1 MKLRLNKLLKNDKVL
16 YLVCFLAFT
25 NLVSFASVND
35 YESFVLFIALAVLTS
50 SFSKNYI
57 VVLSVSMLVTQL
69 MRKRIREGMKEGVD
83 KTKKNKKQHK
93 EQYEGHDD
101 EDEDKENRKGEK
113 HEGEKFTKNE
123 KDKKKKEKFS
133 SGKIDHAATVEQAYD
148 NLDNVLGKDGINN
161 LTDDTKQLLD
171 QQERL
176 MQQIQNATP
185 VLNKAMD
192 MLNSP
197 TFEKMASGEGLQ
209 GIESVMKKMNGS
221 GFLQNLLSKTNPKK
235 DEEKN

>member
-25 NLVSFASVND
+25 NLVSFASVRD
-35 YESFVLFIALAVLTS
+35 YDALVLFIALAVLTS

-57 VVLSVSMLVTQL
+57 IILSVSMLVTQL
-69 MRKRIREGMKEGVD
+69 MRKRIREGMKEGLEEE
-83 KTKKNKKQHK
+83 KEKEKEEKEEKMTNRNGKKHKGEAMRNKK
-93 EQYEGHDD
+93 G
-101 EDEDKENRKGEK
+101 
-113 HEGEKFTKNE
+113 
-123 KDKKKKEKFS
+123 KKKKERFS

-148 NLDNVLGKDGINN
+148 NLDNVIGKDGINN

-197 TFEKMASGEGLQ
+197 TFEKMASGEGMK
-209 GIESVMKKMNGS
+209 GIESMMDKMNGA
-221 GFLQNLLSKTNPKK
+221 GFQKILGGFGGMKNQNNNK
-235 DEEKN
+235 DD

>member
-1 MKLRLNKLLKNDKVL
+1 MHK
-16 YLVCFLAFT
+16 
-25 NLVSFASVND
+25 
-35 YESFVLFIALAVLTS
+35 
-50 SFSKNYI
+50 
-57 VVLSVSMLVTQL
+57 
-69 MRKRIREGMKEGVD
+69 MRGKGKKKKKGG
-83 KTKKNKKQHK
+83 KKN
-93 EQYEGHDD
+93 G
-101 EDEDKENRKGEK
+101 N
-113 HEGEKFTKNE
+113 
-123 KDKKKKEKFS
+123 KKEKFS

-197 TFEKMASGEGLQ
+197 TFEKMASGEGMK
-209 GIESVMKKMNGS
+209 GIESMMEKMNGS
-221 GFLQNLLSKTNPKK
+221 GFLQNLLSKKI
-235 DEEKN
+235 

>member
-25 NLVSFASVND
+25 NLVSFASVRD
-35 YESFVLFIALAVLTS
+35 YDALVLFIALAVLTS

-57 VVLSVSMLVTQL
+57 IILSVSMLVTQL
-69 MRKRIREGMKEGVD
+69 MRKRIREGMKEGVGQTD
-83 KTKKNKKQHK
+83 EANEENTTDEMTNRNGKKHKGEAMRNKK
-93 EQYEGHDD
+93 G
-101 EDEDKENRKGEK
+101 
-113 HEGEKFTKNE
+113 
-123 KDKKKKEKFS
+123 KKKKERFS

-148 NLDNVLGKDGINN
+148 NLDNVIGKDGINN

-197 TFEKMASGEGLQ
+197 TFAKMASGESMKSLDGL
-209 GIESVMKKMNGS
+209 MDKMNGA
-221 GFLQNLLSKTNPKK
+221 GFQKILGGLGGMKK
-235 DEEKN
+235 SEQ

>member
-25 NLVSFASVND
+25 NLVSFASVRD
-35 YESFVLFIALAVLTS
+35 YDALVLFIALAVLTS

-57 VVLSVSMLVTQL
+57 IILSVSMLVTQL
-69 MRKRIREGMKEGVD
+69 MRKRIREGMKEGVGQTD
-83 KTKKNKKQHK
+83 EANEENTTDEMTNRKGKKHKGEPMTNKKNKK
-93 EQYEGHDD
+93 G
-101 EDEDKENRKGEK
+101 
-113 HEGEKFTKNE
+113 
-123 KDKKKKEKFS
+123 KKKKERFS

-148 NLDNVLGKDGINN
+148 NLDNVIGKDGINN

-197 TFEKMASGEGLQ
+197 TFEKMASGESMKGLE
-209 GIESVMKKMNGS
+209 GMMEKMNGE
-221 GFLQNLLSKTNPKK
+221 GFQKILGSLGGM
-235 DEEKN
+235 KNMNKNKGD

>member
-25 NLVSFASVND
+25 NLVSFASVRD
-35 YESFVLFIALAVLTS
+35 YDALVLFIALAVLTS

-57 VVLSVSMLVTQL
+57 VILSVSMLVTQL
-69 MRKRIREGMKEGVD
+69 MRKRIREGMKEGVGQTD
-83 KTKKNKKQHK
+83 EANEENTTDEMTNRKGKKHKGEPMTNKKNKK
-93 EQYEGHDD
+93 G
-101 EDEDKENRKGEK
+101 
-113 HEGEKFTKNE
+113 
-123 KDKKKKEKFS
+123 KKKKERFS

-148 NLDNVLGKDGINN
+148 NLDNVIGKDGINN

-176 MQQIQNATP
+176 MQQIQDATP

-197 TFEKMASGEGLQ
+197 TFEKMASGESMKGLE
-209 GIESVMKKMNGS
+209 GMMEKMNGE
-221 GFLQNLLSKTNPKK
+221 GFQKILGSLGGM
-235 DEEKN
+235 KNMNKNKGD

>member
-25 NLVSFASVND
+25 NLVSFASVRD
-35 YESFVLFIALAVLTS
+35 YDALVLFIALAVLTS

-57 VVLSVSMLVTQL
+57 IILSVSMIVTQL
-69 MRKRIREGMKEGVD
+69 MRRRIREGMKEGVHE
-83 KTKKNKKQHK
+83 TN
-93 EQYEGHDD
+93 EEEENTVG
-101 EDEDKENRKGEK
+101 EEMTNRKGKK
-113 HEGEKFTKNE
+113 HKGEAMRNKRNK
-123 KDKKKKEKFS
+123 KGKKKKEKFS

-185 VLNKAMD
+185 ILNKAMD

-197 TFEKMASGEGLQ
+197 TFEKMASGESMKGLE
-209 GIESVMKKMNGS
+209 GMMEKMNGE
-221 GFLQNLLSKTNPKK
+221 GFQKILGSLGGM
-235 DEEKN
+235 KNMNKNKGD